1 MSRQF
6 TPPSGGGSW
15 RLIGNGATCT
25 FCGCAKVEATVG
37 APDAEAKAIF
47 NIGICADCLCDTI
60 LWRFS
65 EVKAKRIAQLA
76 MDMGAA
82 ADEIVKE
89 RRKFA
94 AERNRRREIA
104 HYRELASAPRRQENA
119 AEHELEEQRRF
130 GETVE
135 ETKARLEADLE
146 TWERTA
152 PQRLAEAELRIRT
165 KFGLLEDTPLHDST
179 RRGDPLL

>member
-1 MSRQF
+1 
-6 TPPSGGGSW
+6 
-15 RLIGNGATCT
+15 
-25 FCGCAKVEATVG
+25 
-37 APDAEAKAIF
+37 
-47 NIGICADCLCDTI
+47 
-60 LWRFS
+60 
-65 EVKAKRIAQLA
+65 
-76 MDMGAA
+76 
-82 ADEIVKE
+82 VKE
-89 RRKFA
+89 RSKFA

-104 HYRELASAPRRQENA
+104 HYRELANAPRRQENA

-165 KFGLLEDTPLHDST
+165 KFGLLEDTPLLDNT

>member
-1 MSRQF
+1 MPRQF
-6 TPPSGGGSW
+6 TPTGHPW

-25 FCGCAKVEATVG
+25 FCGCSKVEATVG
-37 APDAEAKAIF
+37 ASDAETKAIF

-76 MDMGAA
+76 MDMRAA

-94 AERNRRREIA
+94 AEQNRRRETA
-104 HYRELASAPRRQENA
+104 HYRQLASAPRRQENA
-119 AEHELEEQRRF
+119 AEQELEEQRRF

-146 TWERTA
+146 AWERTA
-152 PQRLAEAELRIRT
+152 PQRLAEAELRIRA
-165 KFGLLEDTPLHDST
+165 KYGLLEDTPLHDST